1 MSSASSGRYQSRLFN
16 FVRKQSRRF
25 TQQRDRAFR
34 HLQLSA
40 SWVAAVGLYPLL
52 LIFQST
58 RSAAKQM
65 HQAVQQNFPQLPAP
79 DLNVQPQTP
88 PTVDTPI
95 QQVLLLVEA
104 LSSEEVISTPP
115 PAKPKTLKNILA
127 FLVSNA
133 LTRFATLERFKSGD
147 RKQQGELGK
156 LGEPRSLRAKEQRR
170 ILPTTYHLR
179 LSSGRSLPP
188 TIPPLTT
195 PGPIIQGIATQLS
208 SRALVLVTAQNEI
221 LDILTAQQQQ
231 TLQQQMIAA
240 IADYWRYQRLACS
253 VRSSEVKVLGNE
265 FPTEDTRSILSPQ
278 SSLVRKPRITDP
290 LLAFLDRTI
299 AELESNHWEPVS
311 AVAIDLSQRSRQFIQ
326 QLQTQFN
333 FALSRGKSL
342 AIAPDVGSAYTT
354 RMQTLI
360 RAAIDY
366 FFGHRGRQ
374 HLGQNMP
381 KSAPSQ
387 KRLSQNYSSHNAI
400 KTPALPIKPSL
411 KSTNLSSL
419 AGKQLTGRRWAAKLS
434 SAKLASAQL
443 PSCPQLVEPN
453 IEDPWLTLSDLF
465 GEEVATGET
474 ATDSQPKQSK
484 SRTISSGTKKTNL
497 ALPTTQAEGFFLQN
511 LVNSWQKLW
520 TLLKPESGIVKR
532 QKIAK
537 GKLIGTSSKQAPPVF
552 KSPQQVKAGEI
563 STQTGSQSSQLEP
576 APDWIETN
584 ATVMGYVKHPLEQLL
599 VWLDQAMLWLEE
611 VLIKLWRWLRNS
623 LY

>member
-34 HLQLSA
+34 HLQVSA
-40 SWVAAVGLYPLL
+40 SWVAVVGLYPLL

-65 HQAVQQNFPQLPAP
+65 HQAVQQRFPQLAAP
-79 DLNVQPQTP
+79 DLNAQSLTP
-88 PTVDTPI
+88 PTVDQPI

-127 FLVSNA
+127 FLASSA
-133 LTRFATLERFKSGD
+133 LTRFATLGQFKSGD
-147 RKQQGELGK
+147 RRQQGELGK
-156 LGEPRSLRAKEQRR
+156 LGKLGEQRSKGAKEQRR
-170 ILPTTYHLR
+170 ILPTTYR
-179 LSSGRSLPP
+179 LPP

-195 PGPIIQGIATQLS
+195 PRPIIQGIATQLS
-208 SRALVLVTAQNEI
+208 SRTLVLVTAQNET

-240 IADYWRYQRLACS
+240 IADYWRYQRLARS
-253 VRSSEVKVLGNE
+253 IRSSEVKVLGNE

-311 AVAIDLSQRSRQFIQ
+311 AVAVDLSQRSRQLIQ

-333 FALSRGKSL
+333 FALSKGKSP
-342 AIAPDVGSAYTT
+342 AIAPDVGSEAYTT

-387 KRLSQNYSSHNAI
+387 NRLSQNYSSHNAI
-400 KTPALPIKPSL
+400 KTPALSIKPSL
-411 KSTNLSSL
+411 KSTNLSPL

-474 ATDSQPKQSK
+474 ATDSQLKQSK
-484 SRTISSGTKKTNL
+484 SRTISSRTKKTNL
-497 ALPTTQAEGFFLQN
+497 ALPANQAGEFSLQN
-511 LVNSWQKLW
+511 LVNICQKFW
-520 TLLKPESGIVKR
+520 TRLKPESGIVKH
-532 QKIAK
+532 QKIA
-537 GKLIGTSSKQAPPVF
+537 GKLIGTISKQASPVF

-563 STQTGSQSSQLEP
+563 STQTGSQSTQVEP

-584 ATVMGYVKHPLEQLL
+584 ATMMGYVKHPLEQLL
-599 VWLDQAMLWLEE
+599 IWLDQAMLWLEE
-611 VLIKLWRWLRNS
+611 VSLKAWRWLRYLKNGG
-623 LY
+623 